1 MFVFDMSV
9 RSVIKRAENFL
20 NVGNVNCALRLV
32 HNFVERIVAEPI
44 CTAQVFSSFELD
56 HLCLRIGRHSLNSL
70 TVTQEQHLSGCESV
84 STVVYV
90 VSRLQRSGG
99 HSRLVQDFI
108 RAQPEK
114 KHLILSTEVGG
125 RSDIEFFSKLFG
137 TKDNV
142 CFVRAPGGDFEVRL
156 KWLQST
162 LLSSQPEHVYLFNHH
177 QDSVAVSAIVPEL
190 ELEGSFCHHG
200 DHHLCLGVHLSHLS
214 HIDFHPMG
222 FHHCRDELG
231 IDNKYLP
238 LTFEDKQSVPVETDF
253 MQGGNL
259 MTATAARWNKIEVP
273 YYISYLDIIP
283 RVLKAT
289 GGQHVHIGRLTPW
302 ALFRIYRQ
310 MRKQGVQSDR
320 FIYIEWTPSVWKALQ
335 EHKVD
340 VYLASFPYGAGLTL
354 IEAMGA
360 GVPVIMHEH
369 MYSRVLSGLE
379 LAYPKAFRWSDPK
392 KLLIHLKSLQP
403 ERLKRE
409 SYVSREQYEQFHQ
422 PEILNAYF
430 YRSETIQFDVPDLSK
445 DFSPRLDEW
454 ANYVASRLGFRY
466 VAVKYLI
473 RIIRKIK
480 LTLHR
485 NTN

>member
-9 RSVIKRAENFL
+9 RSVIKRAETIL
-20 NVGNVNCALRLV
+20 NVGKVNGALRLV
-32 HNFVERIVAEPI
+32 HNFVERIVAEQI

-56 HLCLRIGRHSLNSL
+56 HLCLRIGRRSLNSL
-70 TVTQEQHLSGCESV
+70 AVRQEQHLSGCESV

-125 RSDIEFFSKLFG
+125 CSDIEFFSKLFG

-142 CFVRAPGGDFEVRL
+142 CFVRAPGGNFEVRL

-162 LLSSQPEHVYLFNHH
+162 LLPSQPEHVYLFNHH
-177 QDSVAVSAIVPEL
+177 QDSVAVSALVPEL

-200 DHHLCLGVHLSHLS
+200 DHHLCLGVHFSHLS

-259 MTATAARWNKIEVP
+259 ITATAARWNKIEVP

-340 VYLASFPYGAGLTL
+340 IYLASFPYGAGLTL

-360 GVPVIMHEH
+360 GIPVIMHEH

-379 LAYPKAFRWSDPK
+379 LAYKDAFSWYDPE
-392 KLLIHLKSLQP
+392 KLLRHLDILTPDCLLHEKEL
-403 ERLKRE
+403 
-409 SYVSREQYEQFHQ
+409 SRQHYEYFHQ
-422 PEILNAYF
+422 PKILRAYL
-430 YRSETIQFDVPDLSK
+430 YKPESVQSNIPKLSK
-445 DFSPRLDEW
+445 EFKPRYDEW
-454 ANYVASRLGFRY
+454 ANYITNRLNISYIISRDAYRFF
-466 VAVKYLI
+466 I
-473 RIIRKIK
+473 RMRS
-480 LTLHR
+480 LFH
-485 NTN
+485 